1 MAPTLGENTGEAE
14 IYGWWYEAVSPNIT
28 VHIPCGSSLSYYS
41 RWSYFSHFVEE
52 AGFTFTATSNDEQM
66 GTVQILT
73 MPTCTSPQAVV
84 FATANSGYRFDHWSD
99 GSTSNPYSLTVTD
112 DLDLVGYFVADGGT
126 QGIDDI
132 SADGIRIHAANG
144 HIVVEGVD
152 EAQVAV
158 YDMTGRIVRNDDLP
172 AGVYMVRIGNHP
184 ARKVVMIR

>member
-1 MAPTLGENTGEAE
+1 M
-14 IYGWWYEAVSPNIT
+14 
-28 VHIPCGSSLSYYS
+28 SYYS

-84 FATANSGYRFDHWSD
+84 YASANSGYHFDHWSD
-99 GSTSNPYSLTVTD
+99 GSTANPYTLTVTD
-112 DLDLVGYFVADGGT
+112 DLDLVGYFVADGST

-144 HIVVEGVD
+144 HIVVED
-152 EAQVAV
+152 IEDAQVAV
-158 YDMTGRIVRNDDLP
+158 YDMTGRNVRNDDLP

-184 ARKVVMIR
+184 ARKMVVVR

>member
-1 MAPTLGENTGEAE
+1 M
-14 IYGWWYEAVSPNIT
+14 
-28 VHIPCGSSLSYYS
+28 SYYT
-41 RWSYFSHFVEE
+41 RWSYFPGFVEE

-112 DLDLVGYFVADGGT
+112 DLDLVGYFVADGST

-132 SADGIRIHAANG
+132 SADGIRIYAANG
-144 HIVVEGVD
+144 HIVVEGAED
-152 EAQVAV
+152 AQVAV
-158 YDMTGRIVRNDDLP
+158 YDMTGRNVRNDDLP
-172 AGVYMVRIGNHP
+172 AGVYMVRIGHHP

>member
-99 GSTSNPYSLTVTD
+99 GSTSNPY
-112 DLDLVGYFVADGGT
+112 
-126 QGIDDI
+126 
-132 SADGIRIHAANG
+132 
-144 HIVVEGVD
+144 
-152 EAQVAV
+152 
-158 YDMTGRIVRNDDLP
+158 
-172 AGVYMVRIGNHP
+172 
-184 ARKVVMIR
+184 